1 MFCYLKKEKRK
12 EKENLAYQLPNQGL
26 KMKTS
31 PTQHVLHFQNV
42 PMIKKILI
50 QFIEMWIRSNS
61 QS

>member
-50 QFIEMWIRSNS
+50 QFIEM
-61 QS
+61 